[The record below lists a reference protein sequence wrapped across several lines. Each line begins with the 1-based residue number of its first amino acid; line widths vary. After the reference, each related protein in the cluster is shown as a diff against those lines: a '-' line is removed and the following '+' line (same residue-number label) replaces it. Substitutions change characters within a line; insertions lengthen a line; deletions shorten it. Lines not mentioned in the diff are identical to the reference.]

1 MACWSTIASLGIW
14 GTSAHRR
21 EQDCGEKLRS
31 LRGVF
36 FLAVWER
43 MVSLMES
50 EFRDKG
56 PLEGLI
62 LPGNAQDSGAAKMC
76 FLL

>member
-1 MACWSTIASLGIW
+1 MGIW
-14 GTSAHRR
+14 GTVEYRS
-21 EQDCGEKLRS
+21 EQDHGTKLKS

-56 PLEGLI
+56 LLEGFL
-62 LPGNAQDSGAAKMC
+62 LPGNAQDSGAAEMC